1 MLSICNL
8 EKKKK
13 NSVRGCYLTDAVE
26 AGGIENTLRD

>member
-13 NSVRGCYLTDAVE
+13 NSVGGCYLTDDVE